1 MTMDTSPKHA
11 DTAPG
16 GESPR
21 WWPLNG
27 LLCLGRAASIAAGD
41 VGQEHNEFH
50 CFRIAVTGR
59 SGAYYARVTHY
70 LGKAIR
76 LPAALRHQLDARF
89 PNADEAMQ
97 HARFMIASGAFKP
110 VQRG

>member
-1 MTMDTSPKHA
+1 MKANPDQIDPA
-11 DTAPG
+11 DS

-21 WWPLNG
+21 WWPWDS

-41 VGQEHNEFH
+41 AGQDHDEFH
-50 CFRIAVTGR
+50 CFRISVAGR
-59 SGAYYARVTHY
+59 GGAYCARVTHY

-76 LPAALRHQLDARF
+76 LPDSLRDQLEARF
-89 PNADEAMQ
+89 PSADQAMQ